1 MPEPSRPSNPPTRAA
16 EWVRDAAESVSSLP
30 SPGLESRAAP
40 SINSRELTV
49 TIDLAEIERRLRRTR
64 GFVEPELSPGMAAG
78 VLRVFGEPLTAA
90 QAVDRIL
97 AEVRVDGDAGV
108 RRLTQAIDGAAPEH
122 IEVPRSE
129 WQTAYDATEPAL
141 RDALEV
147 AAARIRAFHERQR
160 RTSWFDATDEGIL
173 GQIVRPLERVG
184 VYAPGGTAVY
194 PSSLLMTS
202 VPARVA
208 GVEEIVVCSP
218 PHAGRVSP
226 LILAAAHVAGVDRVF
241 QVGGAQ
247 AIAAMAYGTETIP
260 HVDKIYG
267 PGNIFVILA
276 KRRLYG
282 VTAIDAL
289 PGPTETLL
297 IADSAA
303 DPVLAAA
310 DLLAQAEHDPMASAI
325 LLTDSRTFADAVV
338 DALAEQLP
346 DLDRT
351 DIVTA
356 SLRQN
361 GMVGVVPSL
370 EAAVALA
377 NAYAPEHLC
386 LLTANPWDLVPLV
399 RHAGGIFVGED
410 SPEALG
416 DYTTGPSH
424 VMPTGG
430 TARFFSPIHLNDFVK
445 VINLAAANRAAL
457 TRLGPATIA
466 LARAEGLTAHARA
479 IERRL
484 PPLSQVERGRG

>member
-1 MPEPSRPSNPPTRAA
+1 MP
-16 EWVRDAAESVSSLP
+16 D
-30 SPGLESRAAP
+30 PGFGLA
-40 SINSRELTV
+40 V
-49 TIDLAEIERRLRRTR
+49 TNDLAEIERRLTRER

-78 VLRVFGEPLTAA
+78 VLRVFGEALPAD
-90 QAVDRIL
+90 QVVDRIL
-97 AEVRVDGDAGV
+97 REVREDGDAGV
-108 RRLTQAIDGAAPEH
+108 RRLTEAIDGAAPDSL
-122 IEVPRSE
+122 EVPRDE
-129 WQTAYDATEPAL
+129 WRTAYEALDATL

-147 AAARIRAFHERQR
+147 AADQIRRFHEHQR
-160 RTSWFDATDEGIL
+160 RTSWFDASEEGIL

-194 PSSLLMTS
+194 PSSLLMTA

-208 GVEEIVVCSP
+208 GVQEIVVCSP
-218 PHAGRVSP
+218 PHEGRVSP

-260 HVDKIYG
+260 HVDKLYG
-267 PGNIFVILA
+267 PGNIFVVLA

-297 IADSAA
+297 VADDSA
-303 DPVLAAA
+303 DPNLAAA
-310 DLLAQAEHDPMASAI
+310 DLLAQAEHDPMASAV
-325 LLTDSRTFADAVV
+325 LLTDSADFAEAVV
-338 DALAEQLP
+338 EALVEQLP
-346 DLDRT
+346 TLDRA
-351 DIVTA
+351 DIA
-356 SLRQN
+356 GQSLRGN
-361 GMVGVVPSL
+361 GLIGVVPSL
-370 EAAVALA
+370 DTAVALA

-386 LLTANPWDLVPLV
+386 LLTRDPWALVPLV

-445 VINLAAANRAAL
+445 VINVAAANRRAL
-457 TRLGPATIA
+457 ERLAPATIA

-479 IERRL
+479 VERRI
-484 PPLSQVERGRG
+484 SHS